1 MNRRIEGWRAIQ
13 RISMLSGLKVQGYP
27 RLSDI
32 SMLSAMR
39 GTRGGDNEDMEGKS
53 LHLTR
58 MSRLSVRDSRTGI
71 RRKWGINQDRGEPID
86 GRFQGSGNLLVE
98 GQ

>member
-1 MNRRIEGWRAIQ
+1 MSNIDVVRAK
-13 RISMLSGLKVQGYP
+13 GLGYP

-53 LHLTR
+53 LHLT
-58 MSRLSVRDSRTGI
+58 
-71 RRKWGINQDRGEPID
+71 
-86 GRFQGSGNLLVE
+86 
-98 GQ
+98 